1 MMSFEVDYGSR
12 SGQIC
17 KLAEVNDKDSLSAY
31 SYPLRS
37 RRTHVIVVWPILSK
51 DTIRCVKKRREVCF
65 LS

>member
-17 KLAEVNDKDSLSAY
+17 KLAEVNDNDSLSAY

-51 DTIRCVKKRREVCF
+51 DTIYDA
-65 LS
+65 